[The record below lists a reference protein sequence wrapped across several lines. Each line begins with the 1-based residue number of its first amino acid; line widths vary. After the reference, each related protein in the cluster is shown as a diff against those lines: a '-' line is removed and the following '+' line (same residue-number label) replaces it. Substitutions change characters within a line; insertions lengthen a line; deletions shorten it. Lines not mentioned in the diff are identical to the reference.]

1 MQRNL
6 MFNRYNDNCNYIDGD
21 IIASATISTEF
32 SNHYF
37 HDCVAFVTITI
48 HIGAKATQST
58 QKNESGSTDSFL

>member
-1 MQRNL
+1 MY
-6 MFNRYNDNCNYIDGD
+6 NRYNCNWNYIDGD
-21 IIASATISTEF
+21 IIANAIISTEF

-37 HDCVAFVTITI
+37 HDCVAFVTIEI